1 MRRPRQGF
9 GTRDSL
15 RLSFPRK
22 RESRATAL
30 PLALDPRFRGGDNP
44 KHGTSKRTRPRIA
57 IFVDDAD
64 WHTRRLKR
72 AFIAQGGEPVT
83 LSLGDCGFATDGGHG
98 LYLPG
103 FADALPDAAF
113 VRTISAGSFEQVTM
127 RLGVLHALRELGVPV
142 HNDARAIERCV
153 DKSMTSF
160 MLHKAGIPTPP
171 TWSVESVED
180 ARRVVRVEAR
190 AGCPL
195 VLKPLFG
202 SQGRGL
208 RLIERSEDLPAG
220 EDIGGVYYLQRFV
233 RNNPP
238 GWRDWR
244 VFVIGRRA
252 VAAMIRHG
260 KHWRTNASQGARCE
274 AALASGEVADL
285 AVEAVAAVDAD
296 YAGVDI
302 IQDTDGRYLVLEVNS
317 MPAWAALQRVS
328 AVDIAGELAAALL
341 GRLRPVVALGRSRRI
356 AGRR

>member
-1 MRRPRQGF
+1 MR
-9 GTRDSL
+9 
-15 RLSFPRK
+15 
-22 RESRATAL
+22 
-30 PLALDPRFRGGDNP
+30 
-44 KHGTSKRTRPRIA
+44 RPRIA

-64 WHTRRLKR
+64 WHTHRLKR
-72 AFIAQGGEPVT
+72 AFSARGGDPVS
-83 LSLGDCGFATDGGHG
+83 LSLRDCGFAIDGDGRG
-98 LYLPG
+98 LHLPG
-103 FADALPDAAF
+103 FVDALPDAAF

-160 MLHKAGIPTPP
+160 MLHKAGLPTPP
-171 TWSVESVED
+171 TWSIESLD
-180 ARRVVRVEAR
+180 HAKRVVRAEAR
-190 AGCPL
+190 VDRPL

-208 RLIERSEDLPAG
+208 QLIERSDELPAG

-233 RNNPP
+233 RNRHP

-274 AALASGEVADL
+274 ATPASGEIAGL
-285 AVEAVAAVDAD
+285 AIAASAAVDAD

-302 IQDTDGRYLVLEVNS
+302 IEGADGRYLVLEVNS

-328 AVDIAGELAAALL
+328 TVDIADALAAGLL
-341 GRLRPVVALGRSRRI
+341 GRVRPVVPIGSRRV